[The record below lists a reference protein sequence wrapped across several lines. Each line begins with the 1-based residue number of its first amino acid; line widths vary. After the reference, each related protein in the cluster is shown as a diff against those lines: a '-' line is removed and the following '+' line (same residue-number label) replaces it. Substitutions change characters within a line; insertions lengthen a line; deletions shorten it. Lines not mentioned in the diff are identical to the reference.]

1 MSSSDETTTHER
13 LTETRSWSEY
23 DEDGNVTAD
32 HTTVRAICG
41 TCYREQIDR
50 HGHLEYVSADWPCDG
65 AENARLRERV
75 AALEGALYKTHR
87 TSGAVVCRGCGW
99 PQGGWPDPEP
109 SKTEHAPRCWA
120 GAALAQADDG
130 GRA

>member
-1 MSSSDETTTHER
+1 MSDETTTHEQ

-50 HGHLEYVSADWPCDG
+50 HGHLEYVRADWPCDG
-65 AENARLRERV
+65 ADNARLRERV
-75 AALEGALYKTHR
+75 AALTAAGTAMAEAIDAHHERLWRGSIGQASAR
-87 TSGAVVCRGCGW
+87 TGLL
-99 PQGGWPDPEP
+99 
-109 SKTEHAPRCWA
+109 APRAAWH
-120 GAALAQADDG
+120 AALAQADDG